1 MRYNHKQSIL
11 RNARPSSKTKGL
23 VRFGWSGKEGADI
36 KREGLVKGAIF
47 DNIHGNYIQC
57 NYTCSMDNTH
67 YRLLMGCNIAL
78 FYHSLVHQQLCHD
91 VVLEPGH
98 FLDPFTLSLRAFAAY
113 LQYKALVVLYY

>member
-1 MRYNHKQSIL
+1 MRYNHKHSIL

-67 YRLLMGCNIAL
+67 RLLMGCNIAL
-78 FYHSLVHQQLCHD
+78 F
-91 VVLEPGH
+91 
-98 FLDPFTLSLRAFAAY
+98 
-113 LQYKALVVLYY
+113 